1 MKLGDFLARRIADR
15 LGLPVRVEHRDSVWI
30 VALADLDV
38 NESFTVEFR
47 KEWRSAQSVLV
58 WGKFARPCIQKLG
71 EADPMSRL
79 SVAAVASSLPKGIR
93 PQFVINGVERPLN
106 DPKAW
111 PAGWN
116 SVQWS
121 LLRGSLPG
129 DTMTEQDWEVVS
141 ADLVLP
147 LLSMLVALLGVE
159 EVEADSSATEGNS
172 YEARSIRYE
181 RKKINRDICL
191 RIRGTRCLCC
201 NRSMEEEYGSV
212 AHDLIE
218 VHHVVPAS
226 AMGPEYRVNPTT
238 DLVPVCPNCHRVL
251 HRSDPPMPP
260 EQLRAALASR
270 RAGPA

>member
-1 MKLGDFLARRIADR
+1 MKLGDVLARRIADR
-15 LGLPVRVEHRDSVWI
+15 LGLPVRVERRESVWT
-30 VALADLDV
+30 VAVGDLDV
-38 NESFTVEFR
+38 NDSFTIEFR

-71 EADPMSRL
+71 EADSVSRS
-79 SVAAVASSLPKGIR
+79 SVAAVASALPKGIR
-93 PQFVINGVERPLN
+93 PQFVVNGVERPLN
-106 DPKAW
+106 DPTAW
-111 PAGWN
+111 PNGWN

-129 DTMTEQDWEVVS
+129 DTMTEQDWEAVAS
-141 ADLVLP
+141 DLVLP

-159 EVEADSSATEGNS
+159 EVDADESASEGTS
-172 YEARSIRYE
+172 YETRSIRYE

-212 AHDLIE
+212 ALDLIE
-218 VHHVVPAS
+218 VHHVVPAA

-238 DLVPVCPNCHRVL
+238 DLIPVCPNCHHVL

-260 EQLRAALASR
+260 EKLRASLASR
-270 RAGPA
+270 RASPA